1 MTQPNR
7 ESEATDEIV
16 VEWRRGAWYV
26 RGDERALATGIRSLA
41 EVRAYL
47 SAGDSAGPDSA
58 SGVPAP
64 ELRMLLPHSV
74 QHYVDEARA
83 LGEGHLPEAADMC
96 RRAAVRLL
104 RSKRM
109 SDDDIAS
116 CLDLPVSVVT
126 RCLPDVLR

>member
-1 MTQPNR
+1 MIQPKR

-16 VEWRRGAWYV
+16 VEWRRGSWYV
-26 RGDERALATGIRSLA
+26 RGGERSLATGMRSLA
-41 EVRAYL
+41 EVRANL
-47 SAGDSAGPDSA
+47 WTGDSAGRDSA
-58 SGVPAP
+58 GGAPSP
-64 ELRMLLPHSV
+64 ELRLLLPPSV
-74 QHYVDEARA
+74 QRYVDEARA
-83 LGEGHLPEAADMC
+83 LGAGHLPKAAEMC

-116 CLDLPVSVVT
+116 CLGVPVSAVT